1 MLHEM
6 VHATLKVHQSH
17 EGFTSFMDIYKD
29 YSREEYG
36 SELHHG
42 IMAENYIQP
51 IANALAQ
58 FDHNREHMEIYTL
71 IANTGI
77 PEVYRERG
85 VTDSKIATAKQK
97 LRNRAN
103 SNCN

>member
-1 MLHEM
+1 
-6 VHATLKVHQSH
+6 
-17 EGFTSFMDIYKD
+17 
-29 YSREEYG
+29 
-36 SELHHG
+36 
-42 IMAENYIQP
+42 
-51 IANALAQ
+51 
-58 FDHNREHMEIYTL
+58 MEIYTL

-97 LRNRAN
+97 LRNREN